1 MSRTGVPSNRSMP
14 LKYKVDPEIYIQQ
27 QSKFHL
33 LAGEVYQTVL
43 KTLNNIENEANQKV
57 ILVLEE
63 Y

>member
-14 LKYKVDPEIYIQQ
+14 LKYKVDPEIYIQ